1 MLTQTIHPQGF
12 IATRFGFDS
21 AMSTQVEHWLAQCAQ
36 PALRSAVETV
46 FHAQTQADRQQA
58 VETVRQVSGGDK
70 LPQFIEDAMAL
81 ATAAETTRAAVF
93 TL

>member
-1 MLTQTIHPQGF
+1 MLTQTIYPQGF

-21 AMSTQVEHWLAQCAQ
+21 AMSTQVEQWLAQCAQ

-46 FHAQTQADRQQA
+46 FYAQTLADRQQA
-58 VETVRQVSGGDK
+58 VETVRQIGGGDK

-81 ATAAETTRAAVF
+81 ATAAETTRAAVS

>member
-1 MLTQTIHPQGF
+1 MLTQTIHPHGF

-21 AMSTQVEHWLAQCAQ
+21 AMSTQVEHWLAQCTK

-46 FHAQTQADRQQA
+46 FHAQSSGDRRSA
-58 VETVRQVSGGDK
+58 IETVEQVAAGDPIPDF
-70 LPQFIEDAMAL
+70 LRNAMDM
-81 ATAAETTRAAVF
+81 AAAAPVDTRGVF

>member
-1 MLTQTIHPQGF
+1 MHTQTIHPQGF

-46 FHAQTQADRQQA
+46 FHAATPVERQHA
-58 VETVRQVSGGDK
+58 AETVRQVAAGID
-70 LPQFIEDAMAL
+70 LPQFLQDAMAL
-81 ATAAETTRAAVF
+81 AAAAETDRAAVF